1 MNRSTLKIATFTSS
15 ILILLLVSATA
26 AQAQTQFTL
35 STYAAKFVC
44 GKGDER
50 IASPGRYFTMINV
63 HNASPFRRTVYIK
76 RFAIALP
83 DEKPGKISDFFGGI
97 LAPEEAMTID
107 CENIYKHTGV
117 ASGTFLEGFAVIYA
131 LSELDVVSVYTAG
144 HVEVETLHTERV
156 PLRRLL
162 AVPRTN
168 PVAQRLLRQQDM
180 Q

>member
-1 MNRSTLKIATFTSS
+1 MKRYILKIATFTSLL
-15 ILILLLVSATA
+15 LILFLASAAA
-26 AQAQTQFTL
+26 AQAQTQFSL

-44 GKGDER
+44 GKADER
-50 IASPGRYFTMINV
+50 LASGGRYLTLINV

-97 LAPEEAMTID
+97 LGPEEAMTID

-117 ASGTFLEGFAVIYA
+117 SSGTFLEGFAVIYS

-144 HVEVETLHTERV
+144 HADVETVHTERV
-156 PLRRLL
+156 PLRRLVVL
-162 AVPRTN
+162 RTN
-168 PVAQRLLRQQDM
+168 PVAQRLLRQQNM